1 MGFSTRNWI
10 WILRKKIGVLTP
22 WATSLAPSITPSVFQ
37 NHCLRTVILKCDPDG
52 LLCETLSCGL
62 QGQNFDSGILFA
74 LPPTLSEMPWSFP
87 EAVWHHYLIELVTEP
102 NIKTQVSSTKPGLE
116 RDTEVN
122 NRLEHVRPFSVI
134 FFFETHRSLWF
145 GFVFVTIYMLFVLT
159 WSGLIALLFFLLRQG
174 LSVQPWLSLNSQS
187 KPWIYE
193 PSSLAFRGLRLDVPT
208 TKPRLL
214 FFSDQN
220 YTKRPGLWE
229 GTCCLAWCP
238 KFNSQD
244 TRAGRR
250 ELTLPELSSDPHKA
264 WTSLHLYK

>member
-87 EAVWHHYLIELVTEP
+87 EAVWHHNLIELVTEP

-159 WSGLIALLFFLLRQG
+159 WSGLIALLFFPSETG
-174 LSVQPWLSLNSQS
+174 SQCAA
-187 KPWIYE
+187 
-193 PSSLAFRGLRLDVPT
+193 LAVL
-208 TKPRLL
+208 
-214 FFSDQN
+214 
-220 YTKRPGLWE
+220 
-229 GTCCLAWCP
+229 
-238 KFNSQD
+238 
-244 TRAGRR
+244 
-250 ELTLPELSSDPHKA
+250 ELTKQALNLRAFFPCLSRAEIRCTYHQAPLVIFQWSKLYQKIGTLRRYLLP
-264 WTSLHLYK
+264 SLMP